1 MSDSQVEEIKQRLN
15 IADVISEY
23 IKLTQAGTNFK
34 AKCPFHNEKTP
45 SFMVSADKQIW
56 HCFGCDKGGDIFT
69 FVQEIEGIEF
79 VEALRILAKK
89 AGVQLVVQDPAIQN
103 EKTKMYD
110 IIKWATAYFQK
121 ILLDSPRAIKA
132 RDYLK
137 IRGVSEEMI
146 DDFRLGYS
154 LTDWENLN
162 TFLKTKGFKDEDIFL
177 AGLTIKK
184 ERGVGFYDRFRGR
197 LIFPIA
203 NVHGEAIGFTGRIIE
218 QEEGKEMAKYINTPN
233 TLVYNKSQVLFGLDK
248 AKTAIKANKLAVM
261 VEGNMD
267 VLSSHQVEVKN
278 VVGSSGTALTA
289 EQVALLKRY
298 TPNFAFCFDADA
310 AGQNATLRGLEEV
323 FKQGVNIKIIELP
336 FGKDP
341 DECIKKDKN
350 LWVKAVKQAK
360 SVMEYYF
367 SLAENKFDFTQV
379 EDKKEAA
386 RLLLGLISKLTDTI
400 EQTHYLQKL
409 AGLIR
414 VEENILRDSLN
425 KIARQKRYG
434 DEEKRRGYEKW
445 GAEGGVPKKKE
456 KSLML
461 SEMILALGLK
471 YEKEL
476 PHIINSLKPEAVHSS
491 LNPLY
496 KRLIIYYNHNHQ
508 LNRDGFKQEAISVDP
523 EFGPR
528 IDYLFLLAE
537 KELTADPD
545 DKWLEKERKE
555 LVKSLNK
562 EHVCGQI
569 KELSQKIKEAEKEPE
584 KEELARLYQEF
595 NQLTEELKNIC
606 P

>member
-15 IADVISEY
+15 IAEVIAEY
-23 IKLTQAGTNFK
+23 IKLTPAGTNFK
-34 AKCPFHNEKTP
+34 AKCPFHNEKTA
-45 SFMVSADKQIW
+45 SFMVSTDKQIW

-69 FVQEIEGIEF
+69 FVQEIEGVEF

-89 AGVQLVVQDPAIQN
+89 AGVQLVAQDPGLQN

-110 IIKWATAYFQK
+110 IIKWATAYFHK
-121 ILLDSPRAIKA
+121 VLLDSPRAQKA

-137 IRGVSEEMI
+137 SRSVTEEMI

-203 NVHGEAIGFTGRIIE
+203 NVHGEVIGFTGRIIE

-248 AKTAIKANKLAVM
+248 AKTAIKEKKLAVL

-267 VLSSHQVEVKN
+267 VLSSYQVEVKN
-278 VVGSSGTALTA
+278 AVGSSGTALTS
-289 EQVALLKRY
+289 EQVSLLKRY

-350 LWVKAVKQAK
+350 LWIKAVAEAK

-367 SLAENKFDFTQV
+367 SLAEKKYDLTQV

-386 RLLLGLISKLTDTI
+386 KLLLGLISKLTDNI

-409 AGLIR
+409 AGIIR

-425 KIARQKRYG
+425 KIARQKKYG
-434 DEEKRRGYEKW
+434 S
-445 GAEGGVPKKKE
+445 GGEAKKE
-456 KSLML
+456 KSAAPQVKEKRLVL
-461 SEMILALGLK
+461 SEMILGLGLK
-471 YEKEL
+471 YENEL
-476 PHIINSLKPEAVHSS
+476 PHIINSLKPEAVHPS
-491 LNPLY
+491 LYPLY
-496 KRLIIYYNHNHQ
+496 KRLVIYYNHKHQ
-508 LNRDGFKQEAISVDP
+508 LDRDEFKQEAVSVDP
-523 EFGPR
+523 EFGQK
-528 IDYLFLLAE
+528 IDYLFLFAE
-537 KELTADPD
+537 KDFATDQD
-545 DKWLEKERKE
+545 DKWVEKERKQI
-555 LVKSLNK
+555 VKSLNK
-562 EHVCGQI
+562 EYICGQI
-569 KELSQKIKEAEKEPE
+569 KELSQKIKEAEKAPE

-595 NQLTEELKNIC
+595 NQLTEELKNIF

>member
-15 IADVISEY
+15 VAEVISEY
-23 IKLTQAGTNFK
+23 IKLTPAGTNFK

-45 SFMVSADKQIW
+45 SFMVSTDKQIW

-89 AGVQLVVQDPAIQN
+89 AGVQLVAQDPAVQN
-103 EKTKMYD
+103 EKTKMYE
-110 IIKWATAYFQK
+110 IIKWATAYYQK
-121 ILLDSPRAIKA
+121 ILLDSPRAQIV

-137 IRGVSEEMI
+137 TRGVSEEMA

-154 LTDWENLN
+154 LTDWDNLN
-162 TFLKTKGFKDEDIFL
+162 NFLKQKSFSEEDIFL

-203 NVHGEAIGFTGRIIE
+203 NVHGEVIGFTGRIIE
-218 QEEGKEMAKYINTPN
+218 TKEGKEMAKYINTPN

-248 AKTAIKANKLAVM
+248 AKTAIKEKKLAVL

-289 EQVALLKRY
+289 WQVSLLKRY
-298 TPNFAFCFDADA
+298 SPNFAFCFDADA

-323 FKQGVNIKIIELP
+323 FKQGVNIKIIQLP

-350 LWVKAVKQAK
+350 LWIKAVAEAQ

-367 SLAENKFDFTQV
+367 SFVVNKFDLKAV
-379 EDKKEAA
+379 EDKKKAA
-386 RLLLGLISKLTDTI
+386 RLLLALISKLTDTI

-409 AGLIR
+409 GGLIR

-425 KIARQKRYG
+425 KIIRQKKYG
-434 DEEKRRGYEKW
+434 EE
-445 GAEGGVPKKKE
+445 ATKKE
-456 KSLML
+456 ISSPMNKKERDLML
-461 SEMILALGLK
+461 GERVLSLGLK
-471 YEKEL
+471 YENEL
-476 PHIINSLKPEAVHSS
+476 PHIINSLKPEAINHSLHS
-491 LNPLY
+491 LY
-496 KRLIIYYNHNHQ
+496 KRLVIYYNHKHQ
-508 LNRDGFKQEAISVDP
+508 LDLDEFKQEARQVNPD
-523 EFGPR
+523 FGPK
-528 IDYLFLLAE
+528 IDYLLLLAE
-537 KELTADPD
+537 KEFGEASD
-545 DKWLEKERKE
+545 DKFIEKERKE
-555 LVKSLNK
+555 MVKSLNK
-562 EHVCGQI
+562 DYLCRQI
-569 KELSQKIKEAEKEPE
+569 KDLSLKIKETEKNTQAKDEMS
-584 KEELARLYQEF
+584 RLNQEF
-595 NQLTEELKNIC
+595 NQLTEELKNLC